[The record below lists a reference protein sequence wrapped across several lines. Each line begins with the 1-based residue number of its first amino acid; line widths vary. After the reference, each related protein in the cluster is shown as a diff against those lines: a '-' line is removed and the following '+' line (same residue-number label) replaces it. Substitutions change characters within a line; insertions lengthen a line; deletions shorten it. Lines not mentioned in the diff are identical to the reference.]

1 MPLISQNKCADL
13 SNNLAYVDIDCEFNK
28 INFLIQILELCD
40 KYIWQIVSHLS
51 KLTHKLDYNLYT
63 STFYHILTFGSWYV
77 SNSLFFL
84 LYVVNMYFIEG
95 QPILLTILYYL
106 FVFLAFVFTISFSI
120 FRR

>member
-1 MPLISQNKCADL
+1 VPLISQNKCADL

>member
-1 MPLISQNKCADL
+1 VPLISQNKCADL

-28 INFLIQILELCD
+28 INFLIQILELYD

-51 KLTHKLDYNLYT
+51 KLTNKLDYNLYT

-84 LYVVNMYFIEG
+84 LYVVNIYFIEG
-95 QPILLTILYYL
+95 QHILLTILYYL